1 MRYHRTFGLD
11 AEQLDELEARIEDI
25 LPDPWD
31 KGTGRPKSL
40 SLREAI
46 MVTLLYKRQN
56 MIEEVIADLFGVSQG
71 TVSEIIAEFTPLIAQ
86 ATEEFRPDAEEAKQ
100 TTRGRLALVDGT
112 LWPCWSW
119 ERAPEMW
126 AGKYKTTGHGS
137 LIIGDQFGSII
148 FVSDPVGLGNTIR
161 DGDLRFRSSVG
172 WSGGDVVLV
181 GQSAE
186 NLFPADPVLGEVDR
200 LRRRGVSLGRCVL
213 AEGTVR
219 PGSVVVPQVLG
230 QHLAQMVLIDDQQP
244 VEELAS
250 QGAYDSL
257 ADGVRFGRLRR
268 AGQNP
273 DAFRLEH
280 GVERIGELACAIP
293 DQELD

>member
-1 MRYHRTFGLD
+1 MEEPLRYHRTFGLD

-71 TVSEIIAEFTPLIAQ
+71 TVSEIITEFTPLIAQ

-100 TTRGRLALVDGT
+100 MIRGRLALVDGT

-119 ERAPEMW
+119 ERAPGMW

-137 LIIGDQFGSII
+137 LIISDEFGNII
-148 FVSDPVGLGNTIR
+148 FVSDPAPGCDHDMKKR
-161 DGDLRFRSSVG
+161 
-172 WSGGDVVLV
+172 
-181 GQSAE
+181 E
-186 NLFPADPVLGEVDR
+186 GEVKEILD
-200 LRRRGVSLGRCVL
+200 L
-213 AEGTVR
+213 A
-219 PGSVVVPQVLG
+219 GSVIADKGFQGSGYVTPAKKPTDRELYVREHEYNNQVSSIRAPIERAVAHLKTWKILVVDYRRPLNTFLDSFRAAIG
-230 QHLAQMVLIDDQQP
+230 LYFF
-244 VEELAS
+244 ELS
-250 QGAYDSL
+250 FQ
-257 ADGVRFGRLRR
+257 
-268 AGQNP
+268 
-273 DAFRLEH
+273 
-280 GVERIGELACAIP
+280 
-293 DQELD
+293 